1 MTLQKLALSCF
12 IPCYLALWSLI
23 AQENLYS
30 ASDSLSISEISVEE
44 MQLYQADFFPF
55 SLAEKGRQS
64 APGWRGMPPGFLD
77 YQYEQIPLYN
87 PLWGYWDNQHIPLEL
102 IRNRQISFN
111 GLSYKLIPLK
121 VKESDLPVT
130 RIAYSQDF
138 QFGFSYLDAALTA
151 FYRPKSY
158 FKLSGNNILRDG
170 SVGDLSRFQVNT
182 YRAQFHHHFSDRW
195 NIDLFYWQIRHKFVL
210 TSFPIISDVFHFHR
224 IGQVFWSQLNMHPDS
239 TQKLVLTPYGYKW
252 GDRYRNNDYTEQR
265 KTEEYSLGIKGAYY
279 KSFQK
284 TDFEVWGDIV
294 RHDIT
299 EAFVFTN
306 RELWNGRTGTK
317 LRRKFKNS
325 WVEVTGGYHHISGI
339 PGGLEFS
346 GSWGIKPVNFLSS
359 KISVYQSPRRLS
371 LAALNWNGYEITGL
385 KNPKLPLGQGV
396 SWKLTLEMGTKTVL
410 DIEPYY
416 NNFKSALAYQVNDS
430 LFFQEN
436 YDNSG
441 ILLSFRTKLWLFELQ
456 NDFSYNDNYQQS
468 FIPQVNNVAKLNL
481 HLNLLGGAL
490 ILDNY
495 VIYHFIGLWRKLDYI
510 PLVNQYVRT
519 NQEVG
524 NYHLLDVKILGHIKT
539 ATVFLIWENLA
550 SQDYALVDNYF
561 EVYRLFR
568 FGVYWTLFD

>member
-182 YRAQFHHHFSDRW
+182 YSRPVSP
-195 NIDLFYWQIRHKFVL
+195 
-210 TSFPIISDVFHFHR
+210 SFF
-224 IGQVFWSQLNMHPDS
+224 
-239 TQKLVLTPYGYKW
+239 
-252 GDRYRNNDYTEQR
+252 
-265 KTEEYSLGIKGAYY
+265 
-279 KSFQK
+279 
-284 TDFEVWGDIV
+284 
-294 RHDIT
+294 
-299 EAFVFTN
+299 
-306 RELWNGRTGTK
+306 
-317 LRRKFKNS
+317 
-325 WVEVTGGYHHISGI
+325 
-339 PGGLEFS
+339 
-346 GSWGIKPVNFLSS
+346 
-359 KISVYQSPRRLS
+359 
-371 LAALNWNGYEITGL
+371 
-385 KNPKLPLGQGV
+385 
-396 SWKLTLEMGTKTVL
+396 
-410 DIEPYY
+410 
-416 NNFKSALAYQVNDS
+416 
-430 LFFQEN
+430 
-436 YDNSG
+436 
-441 ILLSFRTKLWLFELQ
+441 
-456 NDFSYNDNYQQS
+456 
-468 FIPQVNNVAKLNL
+468 
-481 HLNLLGGAL
+481 
-490 ILDNY
+490 
-495 VIYHFIGLWRKLDYI
+495 
-510 PLVNQYVRT
+510 
-519 NQEVG
+519 
-524 NYHLLDVKILGHIKT
+524 
-539 ATVFLIWENLA
+539 
-550 SQDYALVDNYF
+550 
-561 EVYRLFR
+561 
-568 FGVYWTLFD
+568 